1 MLPIMDA
8 LLPVGQSAPE
18 TADAALLR
26 QAQHYIRSARAGN
39 TLRAYRSDWR
49 HFDSWCRSRGRTSC
63 PATEETLAL
72 YLTEEAGCRKVTT
85 LQRRMSSIS
94 EAHRTAGFETPSR
107 APAVK
112 LVLAGV
118 RREKGSAPRGKKP
131 ILVADLDAMLKTLP
145 DGLCGSRDRALLLVG
160 FAGAFRRSELVAIEW
175 GDVEF
180 REGGVVITVRRSKTD
195 PTGQGR
201 AVGIPSGSKAH
212 RCPVRALLAW
222 RELSGQS
229 AGPVFRPIVAG
240 RSLAVG
246 HLSDRAVARV
256 VKRTLQACGRDGA
269 DYAGHSLRSG
279 FATAAAMGGAPERL
293 IMDQTGHRSLMVLR
307 RYIREGTLFRDNA
320 ADYTGL

>member
-8 LLPVGQSAPE
+8 LLPIGEPAPE
-18 TADAALLR
+18 AREQALLH
-26 QAQHYIRSARAGN
+26 QAEHYIRSARAGN

-49 HFDSWCRSRGRTSC
+49 HFDSWCRRHGRTSC

-72 YLTEEAGCRKVTT
+72 YLTEEAGCRKVST
-85 LQRRMSSIS
+85 LQRRLSSIS
-94 EAHRTAGFETPSR
+94 EAHRTAGFETPAR

-112 LVLAGV
+112 LILAGI
-118 RREKGSAPRGKKP
+118 RREKGSAPRGKRP

-145 DGLCGSRDRALLLVG
+145 DGLTGSRDRALLLIG

-195 PTGQGR
+195 PAGQGR
-201 AVGIPSGSKAH
+201 AVGIPPSSQVH

-229 AGPVFRPIVAG
+229 AGPVFRPIAAG
-240 RSLAVG
+240 RRLSVG
-246 HLSDRAVARV
+246 HLSDKAVARI
-256 VKRTLQACGRDGA
+256 VKRTLSACGREA
-269 DYAGHSLRSG
+269 AEYAGHSLRAG

-293 IMDQTGHRSLMVLR
+293 IMTQTGHRSSATVR
-307 RYIREGTLFRDNA
+307 RYIRDGTMFRDNA